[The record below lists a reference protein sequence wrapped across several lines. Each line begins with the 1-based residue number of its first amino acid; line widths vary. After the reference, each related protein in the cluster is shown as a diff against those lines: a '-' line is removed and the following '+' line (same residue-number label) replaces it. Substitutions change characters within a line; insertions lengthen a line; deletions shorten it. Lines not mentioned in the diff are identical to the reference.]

1 MTPRER
7 DILLKIIELYIET
20 GEPVGSRT
28 LQKKYSMSIS
38 PATIRNVMA
47 DLEDK
52 GFLYQPHT
60 SAGRLPTDEGI
71 KYYINYLLFSTGE
84 TDTGITAQLIDY
96 LKSSK
101 KHSFEDIFNAVLK
114 FLTKSTGYVSLGIN
128 FAIDALIVKEISMVN
143 VASSKVL
150 IIIACEPD
158 YVIHQIFPINVE
170 TSLLSKISRELTA
183 KFKGKP
189 LSSVKKEIIEE
200 MDKIQN
206 EFIEL
211 SFTLKS
217 QILKMVNS
225 VNDVKI
231 TGTSNV
237 FNVIDDDLKRLQE
250 LIKIL
255 EEKKTLLETFEK
267 LIDTTNKITVI
278 LGTDTEIEALEP
290 FSIVAAKYSVRSKD
304 AGLVGIMGP
313 KRMDY
318 CKIIPV
324 VENVSKALSHILSKS
339 NGNQVL

>member
-7 DILLKIIELYIET
+7 DILLKVTELYIET

-28 LQKKYSMSIS
+28 LQKRYSMDIS

-52 GFLYQPHT
+52 GFLFQPHT

-71 KYYINYLLFSTGE
+71 KYYINYLLFSIGE
-84 TDTGITAQLIDY
+84 VDTGITTQLIDY

-101 KHSFEDIFNAVLK
+101 KYSFEEIFNAVLK
-114 FLTKSTGYVSLGIN
+114 FLTKSTGYVSLGIS
-128 FAIDALIVKEISMVN
+128 FATDALIVKEISMVN

-158 YVIHQIFPINVE
+158 YVIHQIYPVNIE
-170 TSLLSKISRELTA
+170 TALLAKISRELTSR
-183 KFKGKP
+183 FKGKS
-189 LSSVKKEIIEE
+189 LAVVRKELVDEINR
-200 MDKIQN
+200 IQN

-225 VNDVKI
+225 VNDVKV
-231 TGTSNV
+231 TGTSNI
-237 FNVIDDDLKRLQE
+237 FNVIDDDLEKLQKI
-250 LIKIL
+250 IKIL
-255 EEKKTLLETFEK
+255 EEKKTLLKTFEK
-267 LIDTTNKITVI
+267 LIDTTDKITVI
-278 LGTDTEIEALEP
+278 LGTETDIEALSP
-290 FSIVAAKYSVRSKD
+290 FSIVAAKYSVRSKE

-339 NGNQVL
+339 NNNQVL